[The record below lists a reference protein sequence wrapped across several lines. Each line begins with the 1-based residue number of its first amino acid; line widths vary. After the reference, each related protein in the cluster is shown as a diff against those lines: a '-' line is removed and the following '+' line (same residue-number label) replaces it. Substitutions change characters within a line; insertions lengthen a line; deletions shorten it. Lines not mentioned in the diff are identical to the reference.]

1 MKVYEISILVF
12 LMKDVHSEDSL
23 SRIGEFIDS
32 GMAKKPELLELHNQ
46 NTYKNYCFCSFYP
59 IANDK
64 IYMKGDTYTI
74 RIRTVDHKL
83 AQFFNSELV
92 NHYNNSIKAL
102 TSSIR
107 VLPKKPIE
115 KIYSVTP
122 SIVKTHK
129 GYWKNNLTI
138 SDFER
143 RLKENIIKKYN
154 LLMNTKIDEN
164 FQLYTAI
171 EFKNKKPISINYK
184 GKKLLGDKLELYI
197 SDEKISQE
205 LAYLSL
211 GTGVLEMNSR
221 GAGYVNFKWL

>member
-1 MKVYEISILVF
+1 M
-12 LMKDVHSEDSL
+12 
-23 SRIGEFIDS
+23 S
-32 GMAKKPELLELHNQ
+32 GN
-46 NTYKNYCFCSFYP
+46 
-59 IANDK
+59 
-64 IYMKGDTYTI
+64 TYTI

-102 TSSIR
+102 TSTIR
-107 VLPKKPIE
+107 VLPKKTIE

-122 SIVKTHK
+122 SIVKTDK
-129 GYWKNNLTI
+129 GYWKNNLPI

-143 RLKENIIKKYN
+143 RLKENLIKKYN
-154 LLMNTKIDEN
+154 LLMNTKIDED

-171 EFKNKKPISINYK
+171 EFKNKKPIAINYK
-184 GKKLLGDKLELYI
+184 GKKLLGDKLDLYI
-197 SDEKISQE
+197 SDDKISQE

-221 GAGYVNFKWL
+221 GAGYMNFKWL